1 MGSVKAARMQ
11 LLLRLRNRPGALAL
25 RATRGLLTTTR
36 RGEPALSI
44 DEFDDLSIDR
54 DQREKVKPG
63 ELKQLPESKTK
74 INHPVAMLQFRSFPN
89 CHMLNVIMRKSPV
102 ARKPPHASIG
112 SKKSARAKEE
122 EQLYFVR
129 KSANGEPSNGNGFR
143 HHRPKEKRAD
153 TPAPR
158 VLNPANAQ
166 IDYADNERGAI
177 NKLLALNE
185 YYRSHPWPSPFD
197 RTEHHL
203 RLGDAR
209 DLSWIPDATVHL
221 IVTSPPYW
229 TLKKYEENERQLG
242 EIEDY
247 NAFLDELDKVWRECA
262 RVLAPGGRICCVV
275 GDVCIPR
282 RQGRHRVMPLHADIM
297 VRARSL
303 GLDALTPI
311 LWFKIANGVTEAKGN
326 GAGFYGKPYQPGAI
340 IKNDAE
346 YILFLRKGGE
356 YRSPSSIQKALSM
369 LTRDE
374 MKSWLRSAWIDI
386 KGESTR
392 RGHPAP
398 YPQSLAERL
407 IKLFSFAGDTIL
419 DPFVG
424 TGTTNLAAI
433 ATSRNSIGI
442 EIEPVYL
449 KIAEQRLH
457 LATAMPRAFGATH
470 STLTVEQ

>member
-1 MGSVKAARMQ
+1 
-11 LLLRLRNRPGALAL
+11 
-25 RATRGLLTTTR
+25 
-36 RGEPALSI
+36 
-44 DEFDDLSIDR
+44 
-54 DQREKVKPG
+54 
-63 ELKQLPESKTK
+63 
-74 INHPVAMLQFRSFPN
+74 
-89 CHMLNVIMRKSPV
+89 MLNIAVPKTPSATKTVHVQPS
-102 ARKPPHASIG
+102 A
-112 SKKSARAKEE
+112 KKSARANEQ
-122 EQLYFVR
+122 EQLYLVG
-129 KSANGEPSNGNGFR
+129 KSSNDGRSNGNGFR
-143 HHRPKEKRAD
+143 HHRPREKRASI
-153 TPAPR
+153 PAPR
-158 VLNPANAQ
+158 VYDPAAAQ

-185 YYRSHPWPSPFD
+185 YYRSHPWPAPFD
-197 RTEHHL
+197 RTEHRL

-209 DLSWIPDATVHL
+209 DLSWIPDASVHL

-229 TLKKYEENERQLG
+229 TLKKYEENENQLG
-242 EIEDY
+242 EIPDY
-247 NAFLDELDKVWRECA
+247 NAFLDELDKVWCECA

-282 RQGRHRVMPLHADIM
+282 KRGRHRVMPLHADIM

-303 GLDALTPI
+303 SLDALTPI

-326 GAGFYGKPYQPGAI
+326 GSGFYGKPYQPGAI

-356 YRSPSSIQKALSM
+356 YRSPSSTQKALSM

-398 YPQSLAERL
+398 YPQILAERL
-407 IKLFSFAGDTIL
+407 IKLFSFAGDTGL

-433 ATSRNSIGI
+433 ATGRNSIGN
-442 EIEPVYL
+442 EIERAYL

-457 LATAMPRAFGATH
+457 VATAMPRAFGATH
-470 STLTVEQ
+470 STLTVER